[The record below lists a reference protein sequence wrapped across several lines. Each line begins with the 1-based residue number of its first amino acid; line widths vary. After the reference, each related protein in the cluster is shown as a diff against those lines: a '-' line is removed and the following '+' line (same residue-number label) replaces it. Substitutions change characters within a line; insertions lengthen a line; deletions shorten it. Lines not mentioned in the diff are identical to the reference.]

1 MSIDQLEGEL
11 QQLQQRPELKV
22 QVQQAQL
29 SGPQAQQDAGSEHGP
44 DGSSSSS
51 RRSRHEFL
59 ITAAQLRGMVQA
71 AVDSSQAAAADE
83 VIADVT
89 AKVLQATQQRRERR
103 AAKHAAAAAALG
115 DQQAVSPS
123 SNAAAAPMSSNGSQP
138 QQQQLPLP
146 ALLAAALGSDLQ
158 RGLSGDA
165 ADAAARMSAFGSNSL
180 AATATSSFWQLL
192 LEAASDSTLLLLT
205 AAGAVSLGLAAGT
218 GKEAVDFIDGAAI
231 LASVA
236 ICANVTAVTNFQKE
250 EKFRQLNKLKE
261 NVPVSQGQGRRGRGV
276 TRLAHDQRQC
286 AAAVPGGAG
295 GGCATRRLHSGIAC
309 LPP

>member
-1 MSIDQLEGEL
+1 MSTDELEGKPQQRRQHLEL
-11 QQLQQRPELKV
+11 QA

-29 SGPQAQQDAGSEHGP
+29 SGSLLQQDAGPEDVP
-44 DGSSSSS
+44 DSS
-51 RRSRHEFL
+51 RHSRHEFL

-83 VIADVT
+83 VIAGVT
-89 AKVLQATQQRRERR
+89 AKVLQAKQRRRERR
-103 AAKHAAAAAALG
+103 AAKHAAAAAAAAVG
-115 DQQAVSPS
+115 EQQEASSS
-123 SNAAAAPMSSNGSQP
+123 SNVAAASQLGNGSKP

-146 ALLAAALGSDLQ
+146 AMLAAALGTDLQ

-236 ICANVTAVTNFQKE
+236 ICANVTAVTNYQKE
-250 EKFRQLNKLKE
+250 EKFRQLNRLKE
-261 NVPVSQGQGRRGRGV
+261 NVPVRQGEPRGSWGV
-276 TRLAHDQRQC
+276 LALLFGMLRI
-286 AAAVPGGAG
+286 VLLPGGPS
-295 GGCATRRLHSGIAC
+295 RHQSELRNMD
-309 LPP
+309 

>member
-1 MSIDQLEGEL
+1 MSTDELEGKV
-11 QQLQQRPELKV
+11 QQRQQQQRSDLQV

-29 SGPQAQQDAGSEHGP
+29 SEPQLQQDTGSEHVP
-44 DGSSSSS
+44 DSISSSSS

-59 ITAAQLRGMVQA
+59 ITAGQLRGMVQA

-89 AKVLQATQQRRERR
+89 AKVLQAKQQRRERR
-103 AAKHAAAAAALG
+103 AAKHAAAAAAAGG
-115 DQQAVSPS
+115 DQQEASSS
-123 SNAAAAPMSSNGSQP
+123 SNGAAAPMSSNGSKP
-138 QQQQLPLP
+138 QQQQLALP
-146 ALLAAALGSDLQ
+146 ALLAAALGTDLQ
-158 RGLSGDA
+158 RGLSGDS

-205 AAGAVSLGLAAGT
+205 AAGAVSLGLAGFT

-236 ICANVTAVTNFQKE
+236 ICANVTAVTNYQKE
-250 EKFRQLNKLKE
+250 EKFRSLNRLKE
-261 NVPVSQGQGRRGRGV
+261 NAPVRG
-276 TRLAHDQRQC
+276 LMQR
-286 AAAVPGGAG
+286 
-295 GGCATRRLHSGIAC
+295 
-309 LPP
+309 